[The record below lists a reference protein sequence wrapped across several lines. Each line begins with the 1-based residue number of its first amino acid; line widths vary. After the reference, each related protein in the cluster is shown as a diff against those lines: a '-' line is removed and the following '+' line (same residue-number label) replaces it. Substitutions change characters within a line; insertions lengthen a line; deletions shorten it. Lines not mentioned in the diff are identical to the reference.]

1 MKRKNKKKKIIIIA
15 GILAAVFITGTG
27 TWYFISRTGKV
38 RAMVPVEAMS
48 TKVQTGNL
56 STTVVGTGTLK
67 NDTANAVKIPDGI
80 TVDEVMV
87 ESGDA
92 VKAGEVLAIVN
103 QASVTK
109 TLSQIQDELAELDE
123 EINDTK
129 GDKESAYIKTYI
141 AGRVK
146 KIYAET
152 GKNASAV
159 MQEKGSLLV
168 LSIDGKMAVSLEGVS
183 DMGAGDDVTVRL
195 SDGSEKEGTVE
206 SASEKSSV
214 ITLTDNGTSVGEKVT
229 VLDESG
235 EEIGSGE
242 LYIHQPIEI
251 TGTAGT
257 ISEIV
262 AEENEEVGAGDT
274 LVKLTDLPDSSEYQ
288 QLLDKRSEL
297 TETLK
302 ALAQLSAQG
311 TIQAEYDG
319 TVESVYVT
327 AEETEGNSTDGYST
341 GASIG
346 NGMASVQEK
355 AGFVLTAESVQ
366 STPQKEGFTFAN
378 TSETEKSTEE
388 AGVTAVTDLMAVFQE
403 LGIAAPVKGEIPV
416 SEIEETGQ
424 YTGSIRWTPADG
436 IFAAQTAYTAE
447 IELIAKAGYQFMA
460 VDGAEVSFPGAQTTV
475 WEIGEQCEGNT
486 LKLSLAFPETEKEEE
501 SETQGSQENPGDI
514 QNPDNQENQG
524 GSQNG
529 QQGTDGG
536 EGNQQNQ
543 NSGQQQ
549 NSQQNQNGGQ
559 GQNDSQNPNSQQ
571 NQNGGQGQNDSQN
584 PNSQQ
589 NPNSGQGQ
597 NSQQSQNGSQGAIR
611 TQTGVSGGSLA
622 GASAS
627 AVSTVSQASSNGNA
641 EETAD
646 SSMVTVFTISKN
658 ENVLLSVNI
667 DELDILSIQEGQKAA
682 VTLDALEGQEFE
694 GEITKISRTASN
706 SGGVTKYTAEVTIPK
721 EESMLAGM
729 NASAVITIERKEN
742 VLTLS
747 ADALQERGNRTF
759 VYTETGEDGM
769 LSGEVEVETGISDG
783 TNVEI
788 VSGLE
793 SGQTVYYHRV
803 ASENEGE
810 EGFGGMM
817 MNGMPG
823 GGMQNMGGE
832 RPDKSGGQPPS
843 GGFGGPGG
851 QRGE

>member
-109 TLSQIQDELAELDE
+109 ILSQIQDELAELDE

-242 LYIHQPIEI
+242 LYVHQPIEI

-346 NGMASVQEK
+346 SGMASVQEK

-403 LGIAAPVKGEIPV
+403 LGIAAPAKGEIPV

-549 NSQQNQNGGQ
+549 NSEQNQNGGQ

-611 TQTGVSGGSLA
+611 TQAGVSGGSLA

-627 AVSTVSQASSNGNA
+627 AVSTASQASSNGNA

>member
-109 TLSQIQDELAELDE
+109 ILSQIQDEVAELDE

-152 GKNASAV
+152 GENASAV

-183 DMGAGDDVTVRL
+183 GMGVGDDVTVRL

-346 NGMASVQEK
+346 SGMASVQEK

-388 AGVTAVTDLMAVFQE
+388 TGVTAVTDLMAVFQE

-436 IFAAQTAYTAE
+436 TFAAQTAYTAE

-460 VDGAEVSFPGAQTTV
+460 ADGAEVSFPGAQTTV

-571 NQNGGQGQNDSQN
+571 N
-584 PNSQQ
+584 
-589 NPNSGQGQ
+589 PNSGQGQ

-627 AVSTVSQASSNGNA
+627 AVSTASQASSNGNA

>member
-109 TLSQIQDELAELDE
+109 ILSQIQDELAELDE

-242 LYIHQPIEI
+242 LYVHQPIEI

-346 NGMASVQEK
+346 SGMASVQEK

-388 AGVTAVTDLMAVFQE
+388 TGVTAVTDLMAVFQE

-549 NSQQNQNGGQ
+549 NSEQNQNGGQ

-611 TQTGVSGGSLA
+611 TQAGVSGGSLA

-627 AVSTVSQASSNGNA
+627 AVSTASQASSNGNA

>member
-152 GKNASAV
+152 GENASAV

-183 DMGAGDDVTVRL
+183 GMGVGDDVTVRL

-206 SASEKSSV
+206 SASEKASV

-346 NGMASVQEK
+346 SGMASVQEK

-388 AGVTAVTDLMAVFQE
+388 TGVTAVTDLMAVFQE

-436 IFAAQTAYTAE
+436 TFAAQTAYTAE

-460 VDGAEVSFPGAQTTV
+460 ADGAEVSFPGAQTTV

>member
-109 TLSQIQDELAELDE
+109 ILSQIQDELAELDE

-183 DMGAGDDVTVRL
+183 GMGAGDDVTVRL

-627 AVSTVSQASSNGNA
+627 AVSTASQASSNGNA

-759 VYTETGEDGM
+759 VYTETREDGM

>member
-1 MKRKNKKKKIIIIA
+1 M
-15 GILAAVFITGTG
+15 
-27 TWYFISRTGKV
+27 
-38 RAMVPVEAMS
+38 
-48 TKVQTGNL
+48 
-56 STTVVGTGTLK
+56 
-67 NDTANAVKIPDGI
+67 
-80 TVDEVMV
+80 
-87 ESGDA
+87 
-92 VKAGEVLAIVN
+92 
-103 QASVTK
+103 
-109 TLSQIQDELAELDE
+109 SQIQDELAELDE

-242 LYIHQPIEI
+242 LYVHQPIEI

-346 NGMASVQEK
+346 SGMASVQEK

-549 NSQQNQNGGQ
+549 NSEQNQNGGQ

-611 TQTGVSGGSLA
+611 TQAGVSGGSLA

-627 AVSTVSQASSNGNA
+627 AVSTASQASSNGNA

>member
-27 TWYFISRTGKV
+27 TWYFISKTGKV

-109 TLSQIQDELAELDE
+109 ILSQIQDEVAELDE

-152 GKNASAV
+152 GENASAV

-183 DMGAGDDVTVRL
+183 GMGVGDDVTVRL

-346 NGMASVQEK
+346 SGMASVQEK

-388 AGVTAVTDLMAVFQE
+388 TGVTAVTDLMAVFQE

-436 IFAAQTAYTAE
+436 TFAAQTAYTAE

-460 VDGAEVSFPGAQTTV
+460 ADGAEVSFPGAQTTV

-571 NQNGGQGQNDSQN
+571 N
-584 PNSQQ
+584 
-589 NPNSGQGQ
+589 PNSGQGQ

-627 AVSTVSQASSNGNA
+627 AVSTASQASSNGNA

>member
-152 GKNASAV
+152 GENASAV

-206 SASEKSSV
+206 SASEKASV

-262 AEENEEVGAGDT
+262 AEENEEVGVGDT

-346 NGMASVQEK
+346 NGMVSVQEK

-627 AVSTVSQASSNGNA
+627 AVSTASQASSNGNA

>member
-109 TLSQIQDELAELDE
+109 ILSQIQDELAELDE

-183 DMGAGDDVTVRL
+183 GMGAGDDVTVRL

-627 AVSTVSQASSNGNA
+627 AVSTASQASSNGNA

-747 ADALQERGNRTF
+747 AYALQERGNRTF

>member
-109 TLSQIQDELAELDE
+109 ILSQIQDEVAELDE

-152 GKNASAV
+152 GENASAV

-206 SASEKSSV
+206 SASEKASV

-242 LYIHQPIEI
+242 LYVHQPIEI

-346 NGMASVQEK
+346 SGMASVQEK

-549 NSQQNQNGGQ
+549 NSEQNQNGGQ

>member
-152 GKNASAV
+152 GENASAV

-206 SASEKSSV
+206 SASEKASV

-559 GQNDSQNPNSQQ
+559 GQNDSQNQ
-571 NQNGGQGQNDSQN
+571 
-584 PNSQQ
+584 NSQQ

>member
-103 QASVTK
+103 QASVTQI
-109 TLSQIQDELAELDE
+109 LSQIQDELAELDE

-152 GKNASAV
+152 GENASAV

-183 DMGAGDDVTVRL
+183 GMGVGDDVTVRL

-346 NGMASVQEK
+346 SGMASVQEK
-355 AGFVLTAESVQ
+355 AEFVLTAEFVQ

-388 AGVTAVTDLMAVFQE
+388 TGVTAVTDLMAVFQE

-627 AVSTVSQASSNGNA
+627 AVSTASQASSNGNA

>member
-109 TLSQIQDELAELDE
+109 ILSQIQDELAELDE

-346 NGMASVQEK
+346 SGMASVQEK

-549 NSQQNQNGGQ
+549 NSEQNQNGGQ

-611 TQTGVSGGSLA
+611 TQAGVSGGSLA

-627 AVSTVSQASSNGNA
+627 AVSTASQASSNGNA

>member
-15 GILAAVFITGTG
+15 GSLAAVFITGTG
-27 TWYFISRTGKV
+27 TCYFISRTGKV

-152 GKNASAV
+152 GENASAV

-183 DMGAGDDVTVRL
+183 GMGVGDDVTVRL

>member
-152 GKNASAV
+152 GENASAV

-206 SASEKSSV
+206 SASEKASV

-388 AGVTAVTDLMAVFQE
+388 AGVTAVTDLMALFQE

>member
-109 TLSQIQDELAELDE
+109 ILSQIQDELAELDE

-183 DMGAGDDVTVRL
+183 GMGAGDDVTVRL

-214 ITLTDNGTSVGEKVT
+214 ITLTDNGTSVGEKIT

-346 NGMASVQEK
+346 SGMASVQEK
-355 AGFVLTAESVQ
+355 AEFVLTAESVQ

-388 AGVTAVTDLMAVFQE
+388 TGVTAVTDLMAVFQE

-627 AVSTVSQASSNGNA
+627 AVSTASQASSNGNA

>member
-48 TKVQTGNL
+48 TKVQTGHL

-152 GKNASAV
+152 GENASAV

-206 SASEKSSV
+206 SASEKASV

>member
-1 MKRKNKKKKIIIIA
+1 
-15 GILAAVFITGTG
+15 
-27 TWYFISRTGKV
+27 
-38 RAMVPVEAMS
+38 MVPVEAMS

-109 TLSQIQDELAELDE
+109 ILSQIQDELAELDE

-183 DMGAGDDVTVRL
+183 GMGAGDDVTVRL

-214 ITLTDNGTSVGEKVT
+214 ITLTDNVTSVGEKVT

-627 AVSTVSQASSNGNA
+627 AVSTASQASSNGNA

>member
-103 QASVTK
+103 QASVTEI
-109 TLSQIQDELAELDE
+109 LSQIQDELAELDE

-627 AVSTVSQASSNGNA
+627 AVSTASQASSNGNA

>member
-152 GKNASAV
+152 GENASAV

-206 SASEKSSV
+206 SASEKASV

-646 SSMVTVFTISKN
+646 SSMVTVLKKKKN

>member
-109 TLSQIQDELAELDE
+109 ILSQIQDELAELDE

-168 LSIDGKMAVSLEGVS
+168 LSIDGKLAVSLEGVS
-183 DMGAGDDVTVRL
+183 GMGAGDDVTVRL

-611 TQTGVSGGSLA
+611 TQAGVSGGSLA

-627 AVSTVSQASSNGNA
+627 AVSTASQASSNGNA

>member
-152 GKNASAV
+152 GENASAV

-183 DMGAGDDVTVRL
+183 GMGVGDDVTVRL

-341 GASIG
+341 GASLG

>member
-152 GKNASAV
+152 GENASAV

-183 DMGAGDDVTVRL
+183 GMGVGDDVTVRL

-627 AVSTVSQASSNGNA
+627 AVSTASQASSNGNA

>member
-56 STTVVGTGTLK
+56 STTAVGTGTLK

-152 GKNASAV
+152 GENASAV

-206 SASEKSSV
+206 SASEKASV

>member
-109 TLSQIQDELAELDE
+109 ILSQIQDELAELDE

-388 AGVTAVTDLMAVFQE
+388 TGVTAVTDLMAVFQE
-403 LGIAAPVKGEIPV
+403 LGIAAPVNGEIPV

-460 VDGAEVSFPGAQTTV
+460 ADGAEVSFPGAQTTV

-611 TQTGVSGGSLA
+611 TQTGVSGERLA

-627 AVSTVSQASSNGNA
+627 AVSTASQASSNGNA

>member
-242 LYIHQPIEI
+242 LYVHQPIEI

>member
-103 QASVTK
+103 QASVTEI
-109 TLSQIQDELAELDE
+109 LSQIQDELAELDE

-627 AVSTVSQASSNGNA
+627 AVSTASQASSNGNA

-832 RPDKSGGQPPS
+832 RLDKSGGQPPS

>member
-152 GKNASAV
+152 GENASAV

-206 SASEKSSV
+206 SASEKASV

-571 NQNGGQGQNDSQN
+571 NQNGGQGQNDRQN

>member
-109 TLSQIQDELAELDE
+109 ILSQIQDELAELDE

-152 GKNASAV
+152 GENASAV

-183 DMGAGDDVTVRL
+183 GMGAGDDVTVRL

-549 NSQQNQNGGQ
+549 NSQQNQNGGL
-559 GQNDSQNPNSQQ
+559 GQNDSQNPNSQH

-627 AVSTVSQASSNGNA
+627 AVSTASQASSNGNA

-759 VYTETGEDGM
+759 IYTETGEDGM

>member
-109 TLSQIQDELAELDE
+109 ILSQIQDELAELDE

-152 GKNASAV
+152 GENASAV

-183 DMGAGDDVTVRL
+183 GMGAGDDVTVRL

-327 AEETEGNSTDGYST
+327 AEETDRK
-341 GASIG
+341 
-346 NGMASVQEK
+346 SV
-355 AGFVLTAESVQ
+355 G
-366 STPQKEGFTFAN
+366 
-378 TSETEKSTEE
+378 
-388 AGVTAVTDLMAVFQE
+388 
-403 LGIAAPVKGEIPV
+403 
-416 SEIEETGQ
+416 
-424 YTGSIRWTPADG
+424 
-436 IFAAQTAYTAE
+436 
-447 IELIAKAGYQFMA
+447 
-460 VDGAEVSFPGAQTTV
+460 
-475 WEIGEQCEGNT
+475 
-486 LKLSLAFPETEKEEE
+486 
-501 SETQGSQENPGDI
+501 
-514 QNPDNQENQG
+514 
-524 GSQNG
+524 
-529 QQGTDGG
+529 
-536 EGNQQNQ
+536 
-543 NSGQQQ
+543 
-549 NSQQNQNGGQ
+549 
-559 GQNDSQNPNSQQ
+559 
-571 NQNGGQGQNDSQN
+571 
-584 PNSQQ
+584 
-589 NPNSGQGQ
+589 
-597 NSQQSQNGSQGAIR
+597 
-611 TQTGVSGGSLA
+611 
-622 GASAS
+622 
-627 AVSTVSQASSNGNA
+627 
-641 EETAD
+641 
-646 SSMVTVFTISKN
+646 
-658 ENVLLSVNI
+658 
-667 DELDILSIQEGQKAA
+667 
-682 VTLDALEGQEFE
+682 
-694 GEITKISRTASN
+694 
-706 SGGVTKYTAEVTIPK
+706 
-721 EESMLAGM
+721 
-729 NASAVITIERKEN
+729 
-742 VLTLS
+742 
-747 ADALQERGNRTF
+747 
-759 VYTETGEDGM
+759 
-769 LSGEVEVETGISDG
+769 
-783 TNVEI
+783 
-788 VSGLE
+788 
-793 SGQTVYYHRV
+793 
-803 ASENEGE
+803 
-810 EGFGGMM
+810 
-817 MNGMPG
+817 
-823 GGMQNMGGE
+823 
-832 RPDKSGGQPPS
+832 
-843 GGFGGPGG
+843 
-851 QRGE
+851 

>member
-152 GKNASAV
+152 GENASAV

-206 SASEKSSV
+206 SASEKASV

-627 AVSTVSQASSNGNA
+627 AVSTASQASSNGNA

>member
-109 TLSQIQDELAELDE
+109 ILSQIQDELAELDE

-183 DMGAGDDVTVRL
+183 GMGAGDDVTVRL

-214 ITLTDNGTSVGEKVT
+214 ITLTDNVTSVGEKVT

-611 TQTGVSGGSLA
+611 TQAGVSGGSLA

-627 AVSTVSQASSNGNA
+627 AVSTASQASSNGNA

>member
-206 SASEKSSV
+206 SASEKASV

-346 NGMASVQEK
+346 SGMASVQEK

>member
-152 GKNASAV
+152 GENASAV

-183 DMGAGDDVTVRL
+183 GMGVGDDVTVRL

-229 VLDESG
+229 VLDKSG

-302 ALAQLSAQG
+302 ALARLSAQG

-346 NGMASVQEK
+346 NGMVSVQEK

-627 AVSTVSQASSNGNA
+627 AVSTASQASSNGNA

>member
-109 TLSQIQDELAELDE
+109 ILSQIQDELAELDE

-183 DMGAGDDVTVRL
+183 GMGAGDDVTVRL

-214 ITLTDNGTSVGEKVT
+214 ITLTDNVTSVGEKVT

-460 VDGAEVSFPGAQTTV
+460 ADGAEVSFPGAQTTV

-627 AVSTVSQASSNGNA
+627 AVSTASQASSNGNA

>member
-67 NDTANAVKIPDGI
+67 NDTANAVKIPDVI

-109 TLSQIQDELAELDE
+109 ILSQIQDELAELDE

-206 SASEKSSV
+206 SASEKASV

-242 LYIHQPIEI
+242 LYVHQPIEI

-346 NGMASVQEK
+346 SGMASVQEK

-549 NSQQNQNGGQ
+549 NSEQNQNGGQ

-611 TQTGVSGGSLA
+611 TQAGVSGGSLA

-627 AVSTVSQASSNGNA
+627 AVSTASQASSNGNA

>member
-1 MKRKNKKKKIIIIA
+1 
-15 GILAAVFITGTG
+15 
-27 TWYFISRTGKV
+27 
-38 RAMVPVEAMS
+38 MVPVEAMS

-109 TLSQIQDELAELDE
+109 ILSQIQDELAELDE

-183 DMGAGDDVTVRL
+183 GMGAGDDVTVRL

-460 VDGAEVSFPGAQTTV
+460 ADGAEVSFPGAQTTV

-627 AVSTVSQASSNGNA
+627 AVSTASQASSNGNA

>member
-1 MKRKNKKKKIIIIA
+1 M
-15 GILAAVFITGTG
+15 
-27 TWYFISRTGKV
+27 
-38 RAMVPVEAMS
+38 
-48 TKVQTGNL
+48 
-56 STTVVGTGTLK
+56 
-67 NDTANAVKIPDGI
+67 
-80 TVDEVMV
+80 
-87 ESGDA
+87 
-92 VKAGEVLAIVN
+92 
-103 QASVTK
+103 
-109 TLSQIQDELAELDE
+109 
-123 EINDTK
+123 
-129 GDKESAYIKTYI
+129 
-141 AGRVK
+141 
-146 KIYAET
+146 
-152 GKNASAV
+152 
-159 MQEKGSLLV
+159 
-168 LSIDGKMAVSLEGVS
+168 
-183 DMGAGDDVTVRL
+183 
-195 SDGSEKEGTVE
+195 
-206 SASEKSSV
+206 
-214 ITLTDNGTSVGEKVT
+214 
-229 VLDESG
+229 
-235 EEIGSGE
+235 
-242 LYIHQPIEI
+242 
-251 TGTAGT
+251 
-257 ISEIV
+257 
-262 AEENEEVGAGDT
+262 
-274 LVKLTDLPDSSEYQ
+274 
-288 QLLDKRSEL
+288 
-297 TETLK
+297 
-302 ALAQLSAQG
+302 
-311 TIQAEYDG
+311 
-319 TVESVYVT
+319 
-327 AEETEGNSTDGYST
+327 
-341 GASIG
+341 
-346 NGMASVQEK
+346 
-355 AGFVLTAESVQ
+355 
-366 STPQKEGFTFAN
+366 
-378 TSETEKSTEE
+378 
-388 AGVTAVTDLMAVFQE
+388 TAVTDLMAVFQE

-549 NSQQNQNGGQ
+549 NSEQNQNGGQ

-611 TQTGVSGGSLA
+611 TQAGVSGGSLA

-627 AVSTVSQASSNGNA
+627 AVSTASQASSNGNA

>member
-152 GKNASAV
+152 GENASAV

-206 SASEKSSV
+206 SASEKASV

-460 VDGAEVSFPGAQTTV
+460 VDWAEVSYPGAQTTV

-549 NSQQNQNGGQ
+549 NSQQNQNG
-559 GQNDSQNPNSQQ
+559 
-571 NQNGGQGQNDSQN
+571 
-584 PNSQQ
+584 
-589 NPNSGQGQ
+589 GQGQ

>member
-152 GKNASAV
+152 GENASAV

-206 SASEKSSV
+206 SASEKASV

-242 LYIHQPIEI
+242 LYVHQPIEI